1 MKRFAI
7 AVDGPAGS
15 GKSTVAKLVAKR
27 LGIIYVDTGAMYRTV
42 ALFCTE
48 KGIALADEAAVVAAL
63 ADLQMKIV
71 PEEGG
76 QRIFLNGRDVT
87 EEIRTAEIGKGASTV
102 AAYRQVRA
110 RMVELQQEMAREHS
124 VIMDGRDIGTVVLP
138 DAEVKI
144 YLDAGVEERARRRVG
159 ELQEKGETADFEEI
173 KKNFHGVNDYVIYNV
188 LYNCEGIIGLKD
200 KTRLTVD
207 DKTVFQGKREHLADG
222 VIIRRTTG
230 ILDASGHIDTNC

>member
-87 EEIRTAEIGKGASTV
+87 AEMVHLRLRRIG
-102 AAYRQVRA
+102 RCVR
-110 RMVELQQEMAREHS
+110 
-124 VIMDGRDIGTVVLP
+124 GWW
-138 DAEVKI
+138 
-144 YLDAGVEERARRRVG
+144 
-159 ELQEKGETADFEEI
+159 
-173 KKNFHGVNDYVIYNV
+173 
-188 LYNCEGIIGLKD
+188 NCSRKWRGS
-200 KTRLTVD
+200 
-207 DKTVFQGKREHLADG
+207 
-222 VIIRRTTG
+222 
-230 ILDASGHIDTNC
+230 IL

>member
-1 MKRFAI
+1 MKRFAT

-87 EEIRTAEIGKGASTV
+87 AEIRTAEIGKGASTV

-124 VIMDGRDIGTVVLP
+124 VIMDGRDIGTHVLP
-138 DAEVKI
+138 NADVKI
-144 YLDAGVEERARRRVG
+144 FL
-159 ELQEKGETADFEEI
+159 TADAHVRALRRYEEFTAKGI
-173 KKNFHGVNDYVIYNV
+173 NCTLENVEREVIERDERDMNRAIAPLKQAEDAVRVDTSQMNIDEVVNC
-188 LYNCEGIIGLKD
+188 LRQL
-200 KTRLTVD
+200 
-207 DKTVFQGKREHLADG
+207 
-222 VIIRRTTG
+222 
-230 ILDASGHIDTNC
+230 ILDRI

>member
-102 AAYRQVRA
+102 AAYRQV
-110 RMVELQQEMAREHS
+110 
-124 VIMDGRDIGTVVLP
+124 DGWVVLEYVP
-138 DAEVKI
+138 FVPFEGCAEIAAYKSKTTPRDSGDI
-144 YLDAGVEERARRRVG
+144 YPRQSSSRWRPSARVCPPCR
-159 ELQEKGETADFEEI
+159 
-173 KKNFHGVNDYVIYNV
+173 
-188 LYNCEGIIGLKD
+188 
-200 KTRLTVD
+200 
-207 DKTVFQGKREHLADG
+207 
-222 VIIRRTTG
+222 
-230 ILDASGHIDTNC
+230 

>member
-87 EEIRTAEIGKGASTV
+87 AEIRTAEIGKGASTV

-138 DAEVKI
+138 DA
-144 YLDAGVEERARRRVG
+144 GVEERARRRVG

-173 KKNFHGVNDYVIYNV
+173 KKMILERDYNDMHRAHSPLKRAADAVSLDSTGMGIDAV
-188 LYNCEGIIGLKD
+188 L
-200 KTRLTVD
+200 
-207 DKTVFQGKREHLADG
+207 HA
-222 VIIRRTTG
+222 
-230 ILDASGHIDTNC
+230 ILDIVAERVKEK

>member
-15 GKSTVAKLVAKR
+15 GKSTVAKMVAKR

-87 EEIRTAEIGKGASTV
+87 AEIRTAEIGKGASTV

-124 VIMDGRDIGTVVLP
+124 GWQRYRDGCS
-138 DAEVKI
+138 
-144 YLDAGVEERARRRVG
+144 ARCRGEDLSGCRRG
-159 ELQEKGETADFEEI
+159 GACAPSCGRI
-173 KKNFHGVNDYVIYNV
+173 A
-188 LYNCEGIIGLKD
+188 
-200 KTRLTVD
+200 
-207 DKTVFQGKREHLADG
+207 GKRRNG
-222 VIIRRTTG
+222 
-230 ILDASGHIDTNC
+230 